1 MKSITFNREE
11 LYNQLWEKPM
21 TKIAKD
27 YNISLYQLTKVCD
40 ELEIPR
46 PESGY
51 WSKLRNGYKIKQK
64 PLTEF
69 KTNEYK
75 HVLYNEPKV
84 DLKEQLPKSFK
95 TITFKKNLT
104 GLHPLVSKTYKY
116 LKEDRY
122 GDNYGRL
129 KPFGKGYLGILVS
142 NDLMKRAILF
152 YDALI
157 KELERQ
163 GFQVAGEGSHKVTYT
178 SVKIGKDKV
187 FLRLEEAG
195 SYNRTK
201 VKSESSWNEYD
212 YEYYT
217 TGKLRLQISKFD
229 SNYTAKTVSDTDDL
243 KLEYQIEKIFNTIL
257 LTAEKAKKW
266 RIEREL
272 QEKRYEQLRII
283 RERQQREQQLENQ
296 KIADLEQASTSFTT
310 SQYIYQY
317 IQEVETQLLANTLSV
332 EQFQKFVKWKKWALE
347 HTDRLNPVKQ
357 KIESLL
363 QTDTESTE
371 DPNKLKLH

>member
-11 LYNQLWEKPM
+11 LYNRLWEKPM

-75 HVLYNEPKV
+75 LVLYNEPKV

-116 LKEDRY
+116 LKEKNY
-122 GDNYGRL
+122 GDKYGRF
-129 KPFGKGYLGILVS
+129 KPFDKGHLGILVTQS
-142 NDLMKRAILF
+142 LMKRAILF

-163 GFQVAGEGSHKVTYT
+163 GFQVAGEGSEKVTYT
-178 SVKIGKDKV
+178 SVKIGDDKV
-187 FLRLEEAG
+187 YLRLEEIG

-201 VKSESSWNEYD
+201 AKSESSWNEYD

-257 LTAEKAKKW
+257 LTAEEAKKW
-266 RIEREL
+266 RIKREQ

-310 SQYIYQY
+310 SQYIYTY

-332 EQFQKFVKWKKWALE
+332 EQFQKFVKWKKWALK
-347 HTDRLNPVKQ
+347 HAGRLNPVKQ
-357 KIESLL
+357 KVESFL
-363 QTDTESTE
+363 QTDTESSE
-371 DPNKLKLH
+371 DPNKLKLL